1 MNERIITENQSQDD
15 AKDLPPVPVALVD
28 HLYAVIMAG
37 GIGSRLWPRSR
48 SASPKQFLDLVG
60 SRTML
65 QETVDRIE
73 PLIPLDRVLVVVGED
88 HADTVRSQ
96 IDGLP
101 AENILLEPGPR
112 GTAPCI
118 GLAAT
123 ALLHRDAAATM
134 AVCPADHVISDAAGF
149 RQAIAA
155 AAQIAQD
162 DYLVTLGIEPDN
174 PNTGYGYIQRGA
186 ALGEVL
192 GTAAF
197 QVQRFTE
204 KPDGDTAQRFVDSL
218 EYYWN
223 SGIFV
228 WRADTILAAVEDLL
242 PRLYTEL
249 QLVSDAWKSPG
260 RVEVLDAAW
269 DRVPKTTID
278 YGVMEKAD
286 RAAVVPVNIGWDDV
300 GNWATLSAMMSGD
313 EKGNI
318 ARGGGRPLLLETVD
332 TYVYATTGRL
342 VATVGLEGFVVVDT
356 PDALLICPKD
366 RAQAVRDVVERLKD
380 DGLQEYL

>member
-1 MNERIITENQSQDD
+1 MNDRIVTENTSQDRAD
-15 AKDLPPVPVALVD
+15 DLPPVPAELVD

-88 HADTVRSQ
+88 HADTVSDQ
-96 IDGLP
+96 VDGLP
-101 AENILLEPGPR
+101 AENLILEPGPR

-123 ALLHRDAAATM
+123 VLLDRDATATM

-149 RQAIAA
+149 RRAIAA
-155 AAQIAQD
+155 AAQIAQEN
-162 DYLVTLGIEPDN
+162 YLVTLGIEPDQ

-186 ALGEVL
+186 SLGEVL
-192 GTAAF
+192 GTPAF
-197 QVQRFTE
+197 RVQRFTE
-204 KPDGDTAQRFVDSL
+204 KPDADTAQRFVDSR

-223 SGIFV
+223 GGIFV
-228 WRADTILAAVEDLL
+228 WRADTILAAMEDLL

-249 QLVSDAWKSPG
+249 KLVSEAWHLPR

-278 YGVMEKAD
+278 YGIMEKAE
-286 RAAVVPVNIGWDDV
+286 RAAVVPVSIGWDDV

-313 EKGNI
+313 EEGNI
-318 ARGGGRPLLLETVD
+318 VRGAGHPLLLETVD
-332 TYVYATTGRL
+332 TYVYATASRL

-356 PDALLICPKD
+356 PDALLVCPKD
-366 RAQAVRDVVERLKD
+366 RAQAVRDVVERLKES
-380 DGLQEYL
+380 GLQEYL